1 MSVAWSG
8 NAPPRGLTASLLDPL
23 RRVGFWRFFA
33 VCMGALL
40 FIPIAVTLA
49 SWFNPDMEVW
59 RHVQETLLAEIL
71 TNTLLLVF
79 GVGSGVLFIG
89 VGLAWLTA
97 RCDFPGRNI
106 FDWALI
112 LPLAVP
118 TYVLAFVFVGLF
130 EYAGPVQGFLRE
142 TISSDLRLP
151 SIRSTPGL
159 ILVMSLVLYPYVYM
173 LSRAAFLS
181 QGTAPIEAARVQGLG
196 AWGSF
201 FRVALPMARPAIAA
215 GTALALMETL
225 ADFGAVSVFNFET
238 FTTAIYRAWF
248 GYYSLAAAGQL
259 AALLLLFILLGLTA
273 EKMAR
278 GRARFDQ
285 RQGGEITRIQLHGW
299 RAWAATG
306 FAFTVLFL
314 GFLLPVLQLMIWG
327 WGYLADFNERYL
339 ELVVNTLTLGAVS
352 AVVTV
357 SIALMLAYARRAQP
371 DFITRRAVG
380 ASTLGYALPGS
391 VLAVG
396 IMIVFTWLDHR
407 VADLLEPL
415 VGDLGGQLLTGSVF
429 ALVLAYV
436 MRFMAVAFGAVDSA
450 LEQIRP
456 SLREAARSLGA
467 RDSEIIRR
475 IYIPVLR
482 PGLITAALLVGVDV
496 MKEMPATLLL
506 RPFGWDT
513 LAVRIFEFTVEGQ
526 WERAALPAVTLV
538 AVGLIPVIFLVNR
551 TVRKHP
557 RNQKP
562 AAAEALQN

>member
-1 MSVAWSG
+1 MSVAWSR
-8 NAPPRGLTASLLDPL
+8 APHRGLIATLLDPL
-23 RRVGFWRFFA
+23 RRVGRWRLFA
-33 VCMGALL
+33 LGMGTLL
-40 FIPIAVTLA
+40 FVPIAVTLA
-49 SWFNPDMEVW
+49 SWFTPDMEVW
-59 RHVQETLLAEIL
+59 RHIQETLLAEIL
-71 TNTLLLVF
+71 GNTLMLVL
-79 GVGSGVLFIG
+79 GVGAGVLFLG
-89 VGLAWLTA
+89 VSLAWLTA
-97 RCDFPGRNI
+97 RCDFPGRGL

-130 EYAGPVQGFLRE
+130 EFAGPVQGFLRE
-142 TISSDLRLP
+142 TISPDLRLP

-181 QGTAPIEAARVQGLG
+181 QGTAPMEAARVQGMS

-201 FRVALPMARPAIAA
+201 SRVALPMARPAIAA

-259 AALLLLFILLGLTA
+259 AALLLLIILLGLTA
-273 EKMAR
+273 EKAAR

-285 RQGGEITRIQLHGW
+285 RQAGVVTRTPLRGW
-299 RAWAATG
+299 RAWAATS
-306 FAFTVLFL
+306 FAGSVLFL
-314 GFLLPVLQLMIWG
+314 GFLLPVLQLLIWG

-339 ELVVNTLTLGAVS
+339 ELVLNTLTLGAVT
-352 AVVTV
+352 ALVTV
-357 SIALMLAYARRAQP
+357 TIALLLAYARRVQP

-380 ASTLGYALPGS
+380 AATLGYALPGS

-396 IMIVFTWLDHR
+396 IMIAFTWLDHR
-407 VADLLEPL
+407 VADMLEPF
-415 VGDLGGQLLTGSVF
+415 VGDIGGQLLTGSVF
-429 ALVLAYV
+429 ALIIAYV

-467 RDSEIIRR
+467 RDWEIIRR

-538 AVGLIPVIFLVNR
+538 AVGLIPVIFLVSR

-562 AAAEALQN
+562 AAAEALQT

>member
-1 MSVAWSG
+1 MAWSR
-8 NAPPRGLTASLLDPL
+8 APRRGLIATLLDPL
-23 RRVGFWRFFA
+23 RRVGPWRLFA
-33 VCMGALL
+33 LGMGTLL
-40 FIPIAVTLA
+40 FVPIAVTLA
-49 SWFNPDMEVW
+49 SWLTPDMEVW
-59 RHVQETLLAEIL
+59 RHIQQTLLAEIL
-71 TNTLLLVF
+71 GNTVMLVL
-79 GVGSGVLFIG
+79 GVGSGVLFLG
-89 VGLAWLTA
+89 VSLAWLTA
-97 RCDFPGRNI
+97 RCDFPGRGL

-130 EYAGPVQGFLRE
+130 EFAGPVQSFLRE
-142 TISSDLRLP
+142 TVSSDLRLP

-181 QGTAPIEAARVQGLG
+181 QGTAPMEAARVQGLS

-259 AALLLLFILLGLTA
+259 AALLLLIILLGLTA
-273 EKMAR
+273 EKAAR

-285 RQGGEITRIQLHGW
+285 RQAGGVTRIPLRGW

-306 FAFTVLFL
+306 FAASVLFL
-314 GFLLPVLQLMIWG
+314 GFLLPVLQLVIWG
-327 WGYLADFNERYL
+327 WGHLADFNERYL
-339 ELVVNTLTLGAVS
+339 ELVLNTLTLGAVS
-352 AVVTV
+352 AFITVT
-357 SIALMLAYARRAQP
+357 IALLLAYARRVQP

-415 VGDLGGQLLTGSVF
+415 VGDIGGQLLTGSVF
-429 ALVLAYV
+429 ALIIAYV

-467 RDSEIIRR
+467 RDWEIIRR

-538 AVGLIPVIFLVNR
+538 AVGLIPVIFLVSR

-562 AAAEALQN
+562 AAAEALQT